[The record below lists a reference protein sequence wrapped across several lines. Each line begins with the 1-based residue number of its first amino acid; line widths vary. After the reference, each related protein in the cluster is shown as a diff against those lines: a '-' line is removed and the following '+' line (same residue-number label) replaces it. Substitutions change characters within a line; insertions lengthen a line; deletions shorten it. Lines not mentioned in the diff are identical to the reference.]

1 MNTIITYKDL
11 KIEITMND
19 GGNDEAEANSNCI
32 PPEHPAYDSLQDIR
46 KMERRVEEAKLIL
59 KGE

>member
-11 KIEITMND
+11 KIEITIND
-19 GGNDEAEANSNCI
+19 SGNEKEETISDCI
-32 PPEHPAYDSLQDIR
+32 PPDHPSYDSLEDIR
-46 KMERRVEEAKLIL
+46 RMERRVEEAKLIL

>member
-11 KIEITMND
+11 KIEITIND
-19 GGNDEAEANSNCI
+19 GGNDETETISDCI
-32 PPEHPAYDSLQDIR
+32 PPGHPAYESAEDLRS
-46 KMERRVEEAKLIL
+46 MERRVEEAKLIL

>member
-11 KIEITMND
+11 KIEITIND
-19 GGNDEAEANSNCI
+19 DGVEKAETISSSI
-32 PPEHPAYDSLQDIR
+32 PPDHPAYESAEDLR

>member
-11 KIEITMND
+11 KIEITIND
-19 GGNDEAEANSNCI
+19 GSNDEAETNSSCI
-32 PPEHPAYDSLQDIR
+32 PPEHPAFDSLQDIR
-46 KMERRVEEAKLIL
+46 RMERRVEEAKLIL